1 MGSSGLSF
9 HFNKP
14 PVRNWLQLIAGS
26 KGRRRLIP
34 MYLKRGKP
42 NFMVVPK
49 GRKTRL
55 FFRKLLLLL
64 LFYLFGN
71 VWSLYAVLGY
81 INRFCNAHLIFNFF
95 LPWWSLFL
103 CTVIDFKV
111 IQAFLL
117 SRFCRWRHWNF
128 TVFIHAWQF
137 AVSAHGRGSFDLYP
151 WHNDGRGELLTKT
164 LTKSS

>member
-1 MGSSGLSF
+1 
-9 HFNKP
+9 
-14 PVRNWLQLIAGS
+14 
-26 KGRRRLIP
+26 

-71 VWSLYAVLGY
+71 VWSLFAMLGY
-81 INRFCNAHLIFNFF
+81 INRFCNVHLIFNFF
-95 LPWWSLFL
+95 LPRWSLFL

-111 IQAFLL
+111 IQVFLL
-117 SRFCRWRHWNF
+117 SHFCR
-128 TVFIHAWQF
+128 
-137 AVSAHGRGSFDLYP
+137 
-151 WHNDGRGELLTKT
+151 
-164 LTKSS
+164 